1 MPSRLLAQ
9 SKTHMSGTSL
19 DKPGCDGAYDNS
31 KSFIGHAVLAA
42 PRDIAGGQSPIPD
55 RRKWAGIKTRPGDS
69 R

>member
-1 MPSRLLAQ
+1 
-9 SKTHMSGTSL
+9 MSGTSL
-19 DKPGCDGAYDNS
+19 DKPGYDGAYDNS